1 MGEEM
6 AVKKKGPY
14 FDKKETRKPEE
25 RRDGQAGELA
35 VMIRLAVKKSPLVR
49 EQIESLGMNP
59 SKRNALELLKKLPV
73 ISREKLV
80 QMQIDDPPYAGLGN
94 PDAQID
100 RIFTSPGPVYEP
112 HLSES
117 DPIWA
122 RAYRAAGFGPGDV
135 VLNAFSYHLVAAG
148 LTFHSGLRRV
158 GATVVPSGASGTAIQ
173 VQLIRDLRVTGYT
186 GTPSFLKA
194 IIEKAAEAGHD
205 FKKDFLVRRA
215 SFAAEPL
222 HPSLR
227 EEFEK
232 QYGIDTYQM
241 YGATEVGDVAYECR
255 EKNGWHICEEVV
267 VEILD
272 PETGCDAAPG
282 ELGEVV
288 VTRPNGSFF
297 LFRFGTG
304 DLSRLIMERC
314 PCGRTS
320 FRLAGVAGRVGE
332 AVKVRGMFVAP
343 SQLKKIGER
352 FPDWKFQIVVGRT
365 ENRDVLTVRI
375 DAPKTQR
382 GKEPLASFEK
392 HFAEICTVRI
402 DRLEEIPQG
411 TLGEGYKAIVDE
423 RSWK

>member
-1 MGEEM
+1 MM
-6 AVKKKGPY
+6 
-14 FDKKETRKPEE
+14 
-25 RRDGQAGELA
+25 
-35 VMIRLAVKKSPLVR
+35 RLAVKKSPLLGK
-49 EQIESLGMNP
+49 QIEALGIKP
-59 SKRNALELLKKLPV
+59 SKRNAYEILKQLPV

-80 QMQIDDPPYAGLGN
+80 QMEIDDPPYAGLGN
-94 PDAQID
+94 PDAEID

-112 HLSES
+112 HLCES

-148 LTFHSGLRRV
+148 FTFHSGLRRV

-173 VQLIRDLRVTGYT
+173 VQLLRDLRVTGYT

-194 IIEKAAEAGHD
+194 IIEKAAETGHD
-205 FKKDFLVRRA
+205 FKRDFLVRRA

-222 HPSLR
+222 HPALR

-272 PETGCDAAPG
+272 PETGRDVAPG

-288 VTRPNGSFF
+288 VTRPNGIFF
-297 LFRFGTG
+297 LFRFATG
-304 DLSRLIMERC
+304 DLSRLITEPC

-320 FRLAGVAGRVGE
+320 FRLAGVAGRVGD

-352 FPDWKFQIVVGRT
+352 FPDWKFQIVVDRA

-375 DAPKTQR
+375 DAPETKR
-382 GKEPLASFEK
+382 GKDPLASFEK

-402 DRLEEIPQG
+402 DRIEEVPTG
-411 TLGEGYKAIVDE
+411 SLAEGYKLIVDE